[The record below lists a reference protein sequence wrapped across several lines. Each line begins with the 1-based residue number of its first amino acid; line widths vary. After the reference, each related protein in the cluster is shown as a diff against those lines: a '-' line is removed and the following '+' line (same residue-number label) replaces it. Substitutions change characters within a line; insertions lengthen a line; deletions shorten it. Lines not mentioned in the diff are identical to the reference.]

1 MSAQRIEYWEEVFS
15 TSTRRQESL
24 PVAIDLE
31 IKMLGK
37 YADIPIPRYYN
48 DTARD
53 FLCRSKRALLQS
65 KPDPNECFQQVRIL
79 YEHLRWNQGLIED
92 QAFRF
97 EMVLRLMD
105 LETRLK
111 REWNAFT
118 KQNVA

>member
-1 MSAQRIEYWEEVFS
+1 MTGQAYWEGVFS
-15 TSTRRQESL
+15 TSSRRQESL
-24 PVAIDLE
+24 PTAIDLE

-37 YADIPIPRYYN
+37 YVDIPITRYCD

-53 FLCRSKRALLQS
+53 FLCRAKRALLQD
-65 KPDPNECFQQVRIL
+65 KPDPNECFQQVRTL
-79 YEHLRWNQGLIED
+79 YEYLRWNQGLIED
-92 QAFRF
+92 QALRF
-97 EMVLRLMD
+97 EVVLRLMD